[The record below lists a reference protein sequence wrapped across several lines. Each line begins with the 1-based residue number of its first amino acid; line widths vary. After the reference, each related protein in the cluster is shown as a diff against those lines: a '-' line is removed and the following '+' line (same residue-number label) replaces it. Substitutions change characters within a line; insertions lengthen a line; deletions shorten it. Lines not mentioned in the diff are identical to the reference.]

1 MINAVGEN
9 ETRKE
14 NRKCRYECKRFYSI
28 KSEGQ
33 GRSSERTVFESRP
46 ERGEFLNKYLNQ
58 GYLINHLHKLS

>member
-1 MINAVGEN
+1 MLWEKTKQEKKIG
-9 ETRKE
+9 
-14 NRKCRYECKRFYSI
+14 KCRYECKRSYSI